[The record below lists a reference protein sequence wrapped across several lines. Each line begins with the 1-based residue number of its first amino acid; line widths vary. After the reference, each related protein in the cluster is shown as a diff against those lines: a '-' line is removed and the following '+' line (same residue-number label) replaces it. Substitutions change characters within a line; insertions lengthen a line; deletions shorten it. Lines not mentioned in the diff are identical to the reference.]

1 MRIREVGQ
9 KAENLIEQAEQAKQQ
24 QVYYQQAAA
33 NARSQMMAA
42 YAMIDAASETDED
55 GNPRGDPTA
64 ARAMLYAAQAQLA
77 SAERGI
83 ADAARRLE
91 GINRDKQ
98 DTIGEIERYTDGQR
112 SNYAKLQE
120 LQTKRFGGNANAF
133 IADLAARMNMGEA
146 ARDRLLQ
153 SLGQSPAGVRF
164 NPIAAGGQS
173 IHVGSSSKAQARI
186 RDNAQEVPYG
196 SDYFSV
202 KNMSR
207 MEHAQ
212 YEYLWRVNAI
222 FNHPHMSAQQ
232 KREALV
238 AERARAQSEFASI
251 REETEGV
258 PVKILKPGGSSGTK
272 LINKQER
279 YDELH
284 SEYNADIQKI
294 LNDNSWSDAQKQ
306 ILINELNQ
314 QYFDTLKS
322 EGLVSE
328 QNPLGSGGGIFSFFG
343 GSKIDVT
350 QYRGI
355 EEPIIQK
362 AGITKVP
369 AAVGNTAEM
378 KERICNHPKF
388 AGMVECNNRQGYV
401 FCMNDSR
408 LNNLAYSQGDNSFG
422 MSETC
427 GLKQSVNVINAAGQY
442 MTEDGMVR
450 VAWED
455 GLCDSAGR
463 ATPGQIAA
471 LLSDNGVPAHYDFG
485 LNAQE
490 IANLLENGHKVIL
503 GINAGYLWDSI
514 EHQQTGAAN
523 HAISVIGTV
532 RDRYTLEVIG
542 FFINDTGRGR
552 LEDQK
557 RLISIS
563 KFKQIYEVP
572 GSAVIAT
579 DNPIQ

>member
-9 KAENLIEQAEQAKQQ
+9 KAEKLIEQAEQAKQQ

-33 NARSQMMAA
+33 NARSQIMAA

-55 GNPRGDPTA
+55 GNPQGDITA
-64 ARAMLYAAQAQLA
+64 ARNMLYIAKAQLA

-83 ADAARRLE
+83 AEATQRLE
-91 GINRDKQ
+91 AVNREKQ
-98 DTIGEIERYTDGQR
+98 ETIGTIERYTDGQR

-120 LQTKRFGGNANAF
+120 LQTKRFAGNANAF
-133 IADLAARMNMGEA
+133 IADLAARMNLGEV

-153 SLGQSPAGVRF
+153 SLGQSPHGIRFSPGTVSTQGVHGSTSS
-164 NPIAAGGQS
+164 NP
-173 IHVGSSSKAQARI
+173 HVTSRS
-186 RDNAQEVPYG
+186 NAQETQYG

-202 KNMSR
+202 NTMTR
-207 MEHAQ
+207 MERAQ
-212 YEYLWRVNAI
+212 YEYIRRANTI
-222 FNHPHMSAQQ
+222 FNHPHMSARQ

-238 AERARAQSEFASI
+238 AERARAQSEFRLIQEA
-251 REETEGV
+251 TESV
-258 PVKILKPGGSSGTK
+258 PVKILTPGGSSGTK

-279 YDELH
+279 YDQLH
-284 SEYNADIQKI
+284 SEYNSEIQRI
-294 LNDNSWSDAQKQ
+294 LNDNFWSDAQKQ
-306 ILINELNQ
+306 IMIYELNH
-314 QYFDTLKS
+314 QYSDTLKS

-328 QNPLGSGGGIFSFFG
+328 QNPLGVGRGGFTLFGREKIDITQYHGIDS
-343 GSKIDVT
+343 SKI
-350 QYRGI
+350 
-355 EEPIIQK
+355 QK
-362 AGITKVP
+362 PGITKVP

-401 FCMNDSR
+401 FCMNDSK
-408 LNNLAYSQGDNSFG
+408 LNNLAYTQGNNSFA

-427 GLKQSVNVINAAGQY
+427 GLKQSVNVINAAGYY

-450 VAWED
+450 VALED

-485 LNAQE
+485 INAQE
-490 IANLLENGHKVIL
+490 IANLLENGHKVIV
-503 GINAGYLWDSI
+503 GVNAGYLWDSI
-514 EHQQTGAAN
+514 ECQQSGAAN

-542 FFINDTGRGR
+542 FFINDTGRSR

-563 KFKQIYEVP
+563 KFHQIYDVP
-572 GSAVIAT
+572 GSAAIVT
-579 DNPIQ
+579 DNPIH